1 MNFPRFTEVGKHQ
14 IYKNISGVR
23 IYNQDKEGLWT
34 QGLPG
39 AETTDMCHHTSFLSS
54 ILCLLAMFIL
64 GLS

>member
-1 MNFPRFTEVGKHQ
+1 MNSSRFTEVGKHQ
-14 IYKNISGVR
+14 IYKNISRVL

>member
-1 MNFPRFTEVGKHQ
+1 MDSPRFTEVRKHQ
-14 IYKNISGVR
+14 AYKNISRARV
-23 IYNQDKEGLWT
+23 YNQDKAGLWT

-54 ILCLLAMFIL
+54 ILCLLAVFIL